1 MALIPYEPL
10 RHLENIRREFDHF
23 LSTEIPAL
31 KATISDRFG
40 SPNVDLYETKNEV
53 VVSFDLPGLNS
64 KDDVDIEIDNNMLT
78 ISGTVNRYSEEE
90 EERIHRQERFY
101 GRFQKSI
108 SLPATVTEEG
118 AKATYKNG
126 VLEVRMPK
134 IPSQNRKK
142 INIDFH

>member
-1 MALIPYEPL
+1 MTLIPYEPL

-64 KDDVDIEIDNNMLT
+64 KDDVEIEIENNLLT
-78 ISGTVNRYSEEE
+78 ISGAVNRFSEDK
-90 EERIHRQERFY
+90 EERVHRQERFY

-108 SLPATVTEEG
+108 SLPASVSEEG
-118 AKATYKNG
+118 TKATYKNG

-134 IPSQNRKK
+134 IASKNRKK
-142 INIDFH
+142 IDIVFH